1 MLACV
6 YVSAE
11 GGVAMAIQWSG
22 IRCVEV
28 MVCGF
33 VCEGWC
39 CYFGSVLGYC
49 LHVFMYV
56 FMHVCLGRGQCCL
69 ATPCSG
75 ISVVGCRVEV
85 GKVRCCYCY
94 SLLEYCIFLRM
105 HDVCIVGGWCCYG
118 YSMLGYLFFHSV
130 WGRER
135 VLPLLCS
142 AQPTVFPMYVC
153 LCGVSV

>member
-1 MLACV
+1 
-6 YVSAE
+6 
-11 GGVAMAIQWSG
+11 
-22 IRCVEV
+22 
-28 MVCGF
+28 VCGF

-75 ISVVGCRVEV
+75 IRVVGCRVEV

-94 SLLEYCIFLRM
+94 THGVAIATHCSSIAYFYVRM
-105 HDVCIVGGWCCYG
+105 
-118 YSMLGYLFFHSV
+118 
-130 WGRER
+130 
-135 VLPLLCS
+135 
-142 AQPTVFPMYVC
+142 MYVSSEGGVAMATPC
-153 LCGVSV
+153 LGIYFFIVCGGGRGCYHCYAVLNQLSFQCTCAFAVCLYDEGGLWLSFS